1 MKKVIIFALAAL
13 LCSFSLAGCSDDSE
27 DGVPGKGVW
36 QKKTVNYKA
45 RNADGTGDD
54 TTTLEVY
61 LYYSDEAYT
70 QNNLRSDVTI
80 DPGLTVIITASSDRQ
95 SQTSQLAQQLG
106 GNKYVMKHYKK
117 GASLND
123 GTAEDVE
130 DKNGISNM
138 TVGDSSWR
146 VIYTA
151 LLVSGNTVAQ
161 TETPEP
167 IRKGRGYSQIGYD
180 TEEIKKNLSWKRL
193 LIALLES

>member
-1 MKKVIIFALAAL
+1 MKKIIIFALAAL
-13 LCSFSLAGCSDDSE
+13 LCSFSLAGCSSDSE
-27 DGVPGKGVW
+27 DGVPGKGTW
-36 QKKTVNYKA
+36 QKKTVDYKA
-45 RNADGTGDD
+45 KDGD

-70 QNNLRSDVTI
+70 QNLRSDVTI
-80 DPGLTVIITASSDRQ
+80 DPGLTVIITASSDG
-95 SQTSQLAQQLG
+95 QTSQLAQQLVR
-106 GNKYVMKHYKK
+106 NKYVMKHYEK

-123 GTAEDVE
+123 DTAENVE
-130 DKNGISNM
+130 DKKGIFEM
-138 TVGDSSWR
+138 TVGDGSWR

-167 IRKGRGYSQIGYD
+167 IRKGKGYSPLACD
-180 TEEIKKNLSWKRL
+180 AEEIKKNLSWKRL

>member
-1 MKKVIIFALAAL
+1 MHWQHCCAVFHLQAVPVIVKTAYLAKVH
-13 LCSFSLAGCSDDSE
+13 
-27 DGVPGKGVW
+27 GKSTW
-36 QKKTVNYKA
+36 QKKTVDYKA
-45 RNADGTGDD
+45 KDGD

-70 QNNLRSDVTI
+70 QNLRSDVTI

-167 IRKGRGYSQIGYD
+167 IRKGKGYSPLACD
-180 TEEIKKNLSWKRL
+180 AEEIKKNLSWKRL

>member
-1 MKKVIIFALAAL
+1 MKKIIIFALAAL
-13 LCSFSLAGCSDDSE
+13 LCSFSLAGCSSDSE

-36 QKKTVNYKA
+36 QKKTVNYTAK
-45 RNADGTGDD
+45 DGD

-70 QNNLRSDVTI
+70 QNLRSDVTI
-80 DPGLTVIITASSDRQ
+80 DPGLTVIITASSDG
-95 SQTSQLAQQLG
+95 QTSQLAQQLVG
-106 GNKYVMKHYKK
+106 KKYVMKHYEK

-123 GTAEDVE
+123 DTAENVE
-130 DKNGISNM
+130 DKKGIFEM
-138 TVGDSSWR
+138 TVGDGSWR

-167 IRKGRGYSQIGYD
+167 IRKGKNYSPLEYVKD
-180 TEEIKKNLSWKRL
+180 EINKNLSWKRL